1 MKCKTHESNDITQYY
16 CALTDRLDHECND
29 IRQKHF
35 LIDNRDV
42 RKNVFTICNSDE
54 VIGCLL
60 LYADTLNIAFIY
72 ITPDKLKSGDYQ
84 DNLSELIREFV
95 GQRLEIENGN

>member
-16 CALTDRLDHECND
+16 CTLTDRLDHECND

-54 VIGCLL
+54 ITGCLL

-72 ITPDKLKSGDYQ
+72 IIPDKLKSGDYQ
-84 DNLSELIREFV
+84 NNLSELIREFI

>member
-35 LIDNRDV
+35 FD
-42 RKNVFTICNSDE
+42 
-54 VIGCLL
+54 
-60 LYADTLNIAFIY
+60 
-72 ITPDKLKSGDYQ
+72 
-84 DNLSELIREFV
+84 
-95 GQRLEIENGN
+95 

>member
-42 RKNVFTICNSDE
+42 RKNVFTICYTFE
-54 VIGCLL
+54 RMYGYC
-60 LYADTLNIAFIY
+60 
-72 ITPDKLKSGDYQ
+72 K
-84 DNLSELIREFV
+84 
-95 GQRLEIENGN
+95 

>member
-42 RKNVFTICNSDE
+42 RKT
-54 VIGCLL
+54 CLL
-60 LYADTLNIAFIY
+60 FAIQMRLLVVYYCMQIH
-72 ITPDKLKSGDYQ
+72 
-84 DNLSELIREFV
+84 LI
-95 GQRLEIENGN
+95 

>member
-16 CALTDRLDHECND
+16 CALTDRLNHECND